1 MSKDV
6 TCPECG
12 CEISGDLF
20 SADQMRKRFFACLRD
35 AHANLRPE
43 QLALWPDAEAMRKF
57 SLIAVGH
64 CDVATICAGSKKGA
78 HEFAAFLRGR
88 DRHCIVTVRG
98 DVLMVYT
105 ARSMSRRV
113 LLKKQFMEVADKV
126 FAHIAQATG
135 IDPSQSIEGRNA
147 A

>member
-1 MSKDV
+1 MNKDV

-12 CEISGDLF
+12 CCISGDLF

-43 QLALWPDAEAMRKF
+43 HLQRWPDSEALRK
-57 SLIAVGH
+57 SALISVGH
-64 CDVATICAGSKKGA
+64 CDVATICAGSKKA
-78 HEFAAFLRGR
+78 AIEFSTYLHSR
-88 DRHCIVTVRG
+88 DRYCLVMVSG

-105 ARSMSRRV
+105 ARSMSRRM
-113 LLKKQFMEVADKV
+113 LPKKEFMEVAEKV
-126 FAHIAQATG
+126 FAFIAGQTG
-135 IDPSQSIEGRNA
+135 IDPGQSFEGRSA